1 MTNEARKT
9 QELISTFIRE
19 TGIDEHS
26 AKKCVNILAR
36 EMFRNGLSYDYQVKF
51 WNAIIERVKT

>member
-36 EMFRNGLSYDYQVKF
+36 EMFRNGLSYD
-51 WNAIIERVKT
+51 AT